1 MGENV
6 LARILSAT
14 TWGIEAKVVEV
25 EVDVGAGLPAFQIVG
40 LPDAA
45 VQESRERVRSAIKNS
60 GFSFPAQRVTVNLAP
75 AFLKKSGSDFDLPIA
90 LGILLATAQMKLAPS
105 FSLSKL
111 FLIGELSLSGEVKPV
126 NGILPIAH
134 FLSLQRKSSLLLLS
148 LSNATEGA
156 LVEGIK
162 VFGFRHLG
170 EIVDFLTGKVVRQ
183 PLVVERENFFS
194 FSSQGEDLS
203 DVKGQ
208 KRAKRALE
216 IAASGGHHLLF
227 IGPPGSGKTML
238 ARRIPSLLPLLSLDE
253 AIEVTKIHS
262 VAGLLS
268 PEQPLVTE
276 RPFRAPHHTISDAAL
291 IGGGQWP
298 RPGEISLAHHGV
310 LFLDEV
316 LEFRRNVLETLREP
330 LEMGKITV
338 SRAQAIITY
347 PARFILVLACN
358 PCPCGYLGDT
368 QRVCTCSP
376 RQVAQYRSKLS
387 GPLLDRIDLQVEVPR
402 LEVSEVSVERKE
414 ESSSEVRQRVER
426 ARAIQRER
434 FTGDRIMLNGDMK
447 TMHLKKFCLL
457 TKEAKKV
464 LEDSVEKLAL
474 SMRAYHHILKV
485 ARTIADLEEEENI
498 QIHHVAEAIQYRSLD
513 RRWE

>member
-1 MGENV
+1 M
-6 LARILSAT
+6 LAKILSAT
-14 TWGIEAKVVEV
+14 TWGIEARMVEV

-40 LPDAA
+40 LPDTA
-45 VQESRERVRSAIKNS
+45 VQEARERVRSAIKNS
-60 GFSFPAQRVTVNLAP
+60 GFSFPGQKVTVNLAP
-75 AFLKKSGSDFDLPIA
+75 AFLKKTGSDFDLPIA
-90 LGILLATAQMKLAPS
+90 VGILLATGQVKLASS
-105 FSLSKL
+105 FSLSEL
-111 FLIGELSLSGEVKPV
+111 FLVGELSLSGEVKPV

-134 FLSLQRKSSLLLLS
+134 FLSLQKRGAALILS
-148 LSNATEGA
+148 RENAAEGA

-162 VFGFRHLG
+162 VFGFRHLA
-170 EIVDFLTGKVVRQ
+170 EISDFLARKLTAQ
-183 PLVVERENFFS
+183 PLVVDRGKFFT
-194 FSSQGEDLS
+194 FSSSGEDLS
-203 DVKGQ
+203 EVKGQ
-208 KRAKRALE
+208 RRAKRALE
-216 IAASGGHHLLF
+216 IAAAGGHHVLF

-262 VAGLLS
+262 VAGLLN
-268 PEQPLVTE
+268 PDQPLLTE
-276 RPFRAPHHTISDAAL
+276 RPFRAPHHTISDVAL

-316 LEFRRNVLETLREP
+316 LEFRRNVLESLREP

-338 SRAQAIITY
+338 SRAQAVVTY

-358 PCPCGYLGDT
+358 PCPCGYFGDS

-376 RQVAQYRSKLS
+376 RQIAQYRSKLS

-402 LEVSEVSVERKE
+402 LEVSEVATERKE
-414 ESSSEVRQRVER
+414 ESSSEVRKRVER
-426 ARAIQRER
+426 VRNIQRER
-434 FTGDRIMLNGDMK
+434 FAGERILLNGEMK
-447 TMHLKKFCLL
+447 TAHLKKFCLL
-457 TKEAKKV
+457 TRDAKKV
-464 LEDSVEKLAL
+464 LENSVEKLAL

-485 ARTIADLEEEENI
+485 ARTIADLEEAKNI
-498 QIHHVAEAIQYRSLD
+498 EVHHVAEAIQYRSLD

>member
-1 MGENV
+1 M

-75 AFLKKSGSDFDLPIA
+75 AFLKKTGSDFDLPIA
-90 LGILLATAQMKLAPS
+90 LGILLATGQIKLASS
-105 FSLSKL
+105 FSLSDL
-111 FLIGELSLSGEVKPV
+111 FLVGELSLSGEIKPV

-134 FLSLQRKSSLLLLS
+134 FLSLQRKDSLLLLS
-148 LSNATEGA
+148 LHNATEGA
-156 LVEGIK
+156 LVEGVK

-170 EIVDFLTGKVVRQ
+170 EISDFLTGKVTRS
-183 PLVVERENFFS
+183 PFVVERERFFS
-194 FSSQGEDLS
+194 FSSLSEDLS
-203 DVKGQ
+203 EVKGQ

-268 PEQPLVTE
+268 PDQPLVTE

-358 PCPCGYLGDT
+358 PCPCGYLGDA

-402 LEVSEVSVERKE
+402 LEVSEVSAERKE
-414 ESSSEVRQRVER
+414 ESSLEVRKRVER
-426 ARAIQRER
+426 ARTIQRER

-447 TMHLKKFCLL
+447 TAHLKKFCLL
-457 TKEAKKV
+457 TREAKRV
-464 LEDSVEKLAL
+464 LESSVEKLAL

-485 ARTIADLEEEENI
+485 ARTIADLEEEDNI
-498 QIHHVAEAIQYRSLD
+498 QVHHVAEAIQYRSLD

>member
-1 MGENV
+1 M

-75 AFLKKSGSDFDLPIA
+75 AFLKKTGSDFDLPIA
-90 LGILLATAQMKLAPS
+90 LGILLATGQIKLASS
-105 FSLSKL
+105 FALSDL
-111 FLIGELSLSGEVKPV
+111 FLVGELSLSGEIKPV

-134 FLSLQRKSSLLLLS
+134 FLSFQRKDALLLLS
-148 LSNATEGA
+148 LHNATEGA
-156 LVEGIK
+156 LVEGVK

-170 EIVDFLTGKVVRQ
+170 EMSDFLTGKVTRQ
-183 PLVVERENFFS
+183 PFAVERERFFS
-194 FSSQGEDLS
+194 FSALSEDLS

-268 PEQPLVTE
+268 PDQPLVTE

-358 PCPCGYLGDT
+358 PCPCGYLGDA

-376 RQVAQYRSKLS
+376 RQIAQYRSKLS

-402 LEVSEVSVERKE
+402 LEVSEVSAERKE
-414 ESSSEVRQRVER
+414 ESSLEVRKRVER
-426 ARAIQRER
+426 ARTIQRER
-434 FTGDRIMLNGDMK
+434 FAGDRIMLNGDMK
-447 TMHLKKFCLL
+447 TAHLKKFCLL
-457 TKEAKKV
+457 TREAKKV
-464 LEDSVEKLAL
+464 LENSVEKLAL

-485 ARTIADLEEEENI
+485 ARTIADLEEEDNI
-498 QIHHVAEAIQYRSLD
+498 QVHHVAEAIQYRSLD

>member
-1 MGENV
+1 
-6 LARILSAT
+6 
-14 TWGIEAKVVEV
+14 
-25 EVDVGAGLPAFQIVG
+25 
-40 LPDAA
+40 
-45 VQESRERVRSAIKNS
+45 
-60 GFSFPAQRVTVNLAP
+60 
-75 AFLKKSGSDFDLPIA
+75 
-90 LGILLATAQMKLAPS
+90 MKLASS
-105 FSLSKL
+105 FSLANL
-111 FLIGELSLSGEVKPV
+111 FLIGELSLSGEVKPI

-134 FLSLQRKSSLLLLS
+134 FLSLQRKDAALLLS
-148 LSNATEGA
+148 LQNATEGA
-156 LVEGIK
+156 MVERVR
-162 VFGFRHLG
+162 VFGFRHLS
-170 EIVDFLTGKVVRQ
+170 EISDFLAGKINRQ
-183 PLVVERENFFS
+183 PFSVEREKFFAL
-194 FSSQGEDLS
+194 SSSGEDLS
-203 DVKGQ
+203 EVRGQ
-208 KRAKRALE
+208 RRAKRALE

-276 RPFRAPHHTISDAAL
+276 RPFRAPHHTISDVAL

-298 RPGEISLAHHGV
+298 RPGEISLAHHGI

-330 LEMGKITV
+330 LEIGKITV
-338 SRAQAIITY
+338 SRAQATITY

-376 RQVAQYRSKLS
+376 RQIAQYRSKLS

-402 LEVSEVSVERKE
+402 LEVSEVAVERPE
-414 ESSSEVRQRVER
+414 ETSVAVRQRVER
-426 ARAIQRER
+426 ARNIQRER
-434 FTGDRIMLNGDMK
+434 FSGERISLNGEMK
-447 TMHLKKFCLL
+447 TAHLKKFCLL
-457 TKEAKKV
+457 TREAKKV
-464 LEDSVEKLAL
+464 LESSVEKLAL

-485 ARTIADLEEEENI
+485 ARTIADLEGEENI
-498 QIHHVAEAIQYRSLD
+498 QVHHIAEAIQYRSLD